1 MLKKNSV
8 MKNTFSLILLAFL
21 ISCNSTY
28 TSKKQGYYKIDFP
41 KREYTT
47 FNEPGYPYTFE
58 YPVYASIAKDS
69 AYFESTSKNPYW
81 INIVF
86 PQFNGKIYISYKN
99 IGGTS
104 DYKVKTPGGTYRDS
118 LGKNDFEKMV
128 NDAYNLTYKN
138 DIKAYSIQDSL
149 MRTPNHVS
157 GIFFHLSGNVATANQ
172 FFLSDT
178 LHHFL
183 RGALYFDV
191 TPNEDSL
198 RPVNAFLQED
208 MKHIINTLKWKASL
222 PSKGG
227 T

>member
-1 MLKKNSV
+1 
-8 MKNTFSLILLAFL
+8 MKYIFSLLFFALVAG
-21 ISCNSTY
+21 CNSTY
-28 TSKKQGYYKIDFP
+28 TSKKEGYYKIDFP
-41 KREYTT
+41 EKQYTT
-47 FNEPGYPYTFE
+47 FNDPSYPYSFE

-69 AYFESTSKNPYW
+69 AYFDSASINPYW

-86 PQFNGKIYISYKN
+86 PTFNGKIYISYKA

-104 DYKVKTPGGTYRDS
+104 VYKVKMPGGGYRDS
-118 LGKNDFEKMV
+118 IGKNDFEKMV

-138 DIKAYSIQDSL
+138 DIKAYSIEDSVIH
-149 MRTPNHVS
+149 TPNKIT
-157 GIFFHLSGNVATANQ
+157 GIFFHLAGNVATANQ

-183 RGALYFDV
+183 RGALYFDA

-208 MKHIINTLKWKASL
+208 MKHIINTLKWK
-222 PSKGG
+222 
-227 T
+227 